1 MRGVG
6 LGSSEA
12 LYLQPK
18 AEAPKSSAYDV
29 LHEVFGDFG
38 VPRLGSARKYFLPL
52 LQEDIPLL
60 KEAFRS
66 WQGYDEYMLLK
77 GEQFKTGKEMFLA
90 VKCSKRG
97 NDVFARRLDRRL
109 GFLGRIRDVKLFDVM
124 DFKPSKVVETN
135 LLWVT
140 LTYGSRR
147 CTLDQAWSWCM
158 DEYNTFITNLRNR
171 YGKIDV
177 LRFIQPFDDPKG
189 EAYGYPHF
197 HLVLLFREAQF
208 RVFPHM
214 EKDSARAMALRFR
227 VREKYELEA
236 QGRWHS
242 FVDVQ
247 ALSSVR
253 AVANYCRKYAQ
264 NVCYGDSEKAVLNG
278 AVAWLYRKQT
288 FSLSGG
294 FRENYSEFI
303 SHLQLSKGSMEQQT
317 LDGDVFPCWAWEF
330 CGIRSA
336 GDLGIA
342 EGDVWVKS
350 LTVDEFET
358 AVRRHG

>member
-1 MRGVG
+1 MSKVVADLSPPRR
-6 LGSSEA
+6 LESSN
-12 LYLQPK
+12 
-18 AEAPKSSAYDV
+18 AYDV

-52 LQEDIPLL
+52 VRGDIPLL

-66 WQGYDEYMLLK
+66 WQGYDEYMLLR

-109 GFLGRIRDVKLFDVM
+109 GFLGRIRDVKLFDVK

-140 LTYGSRR
+140 LTYDSKR
-147 CTLDQAWSWCM
+147 CSLDEAWNYCM
-158 DEYNTFITNLRNR
+158 DEFNVFITNLRNR
-171 YGKIDV
+171 YGRIDV

-197 HLVLLFREAQF
+197 HSVLLFREAKF

-214 EKDSARAMALRFR
+214 EEDKEGAMALRFR
-227 VREKYELEA
+227 IREKYELEA

-264 NVCYGDSEKAVLNG
+264 NVCYGDSEKAVLNSS
-278 AVAWLYRKQT
+278 VAWLYRKQT

-303 SHLQLSKGSMEQQT
+303 DTLHLSKGSMVQKM
-317 LDGDVFPCWAWEF
+317 LDGDGFPCWVWEF
-330 CGIRSA
+330 YGIRSA
-336 GDLGIA
+336 EDLGIA

-350 LTVDEFET
+350 LTVDEFEK